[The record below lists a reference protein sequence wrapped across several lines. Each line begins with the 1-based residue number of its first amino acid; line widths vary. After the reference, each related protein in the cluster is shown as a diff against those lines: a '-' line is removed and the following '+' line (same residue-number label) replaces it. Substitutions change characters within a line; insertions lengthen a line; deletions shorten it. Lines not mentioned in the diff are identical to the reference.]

1 MTGLV
6 GNPLPY
12 VTTQNGFPVQVP
24 PNIIRVVAQA
34 IKYVWAEINANP
46 AKHLVSIS
54 PGAPEE
60 DVYTDA
66 ICNLLLQMLEMEIPI
81 VPGFSGDTFE
91 TVCRGENVPNYNG
104 KLLNKQ
110 PDLIIRLS
118 NNPLSIT
125 RRLVGIYIESKVVCM
140 AKPMYLYTT
149 EGMSRFVGGDYGWT
163 MQAGIMLAYQKP
175 KFREISSL
183 ETQLAKEKELQS
195 NESNGKY
202 LKTSNIFTPITAVST
217 HKRQWKYLNGGD
229 PGEISIWHMWDL
241 IVPKMP

>member
-1 MTGLV
+1 MTVLV
-6 GNPLPY
+6 GNPLPF
-12 VTTQNGFPVQVP
+12 VTTQNGFPVQIP

-34 IKYVWAEINANP
+34 IRYVWEEIKKNP

-54 PGAPEE
+54 SGAPEE

-66 ICNLLLQMLEMEIPI
+66 ICNMLLQMLEMEVPV

-140 AKPMYLYTT
+140 AKPVRLYTA
-149 EGMSRFVGGDYGWT
+149 EGMSRFVSGDYGWT

-175 KFREISSL
+175 KFRELSSL
-183 ETQLAKEKELQS
+183 EEQLSKEKELQS
-195 NESNGKY
+195 NMLNGKY
-202 LKTSNIFTPITAVST
+202 LSPPKTSIPFTVLST
-217 HKRQWKYLNGGD
+217 HKRQWKYSNGGE

-241 IVPKMP
+241 VIP

>member
-1 MTGLV
+1 MTELV
-6 GNPLPY
+6 GNPLPF
-12 VTTQNGFPVQVP
+12 VTTQNGFPVQIP

-34 IKYVWAEINANP
+34 IRYVWEEIKENP
-46 AKHLVSIS
+46 AKHLVGIS
-54 PGAPEE
+54 SGAPEE

-66 ICNLLLQMLEMEIPI
+66 ICNMLLQMLEMEVPV

-140 AKPMYLYTT
+140 AKPVRLYTA
-149 EGMSRFVGGDYGWT
+149 EGMSRFVSGDYGWT

-175 KFREISSL
+175 KFRELSSL
-183 ETQLAKEKELQS
+183 EEQLSKEKELQC
-195 NESNGKY
+195 NMLNGKY
-202 LKTSNIFTPITAVST
+202 LSPPNTSIPFTVLST
-217 HKRQWKYLNGGD
+217 HKRQWKYSNGGE

-241 IVPKMP
+241 VIP